1 MLRKFNAIISMAA
14 LVLLIIH
21 AVMGGFN
28 LLGISAGGNMLMW
41 LLADIMLGCI
51 IVHIIIGIVLTV
63 KSIRLSK
70 KSGASYPRENRL
82 FWLRRI
88 SGFAI
93 IIFIVFHL
101 SIFIVSNEGAVRLTA
116 FEGAQ
121 LIFSILLVATVAVHI
136 ISNIKP
142 LLISFGFKGIKFY
155 VQDILFILMIILLFA
170 TTAFIVYF
178 IRWNL

>member
-1 MLRKFNAIISMAA
+1 M
-14 LVLLIIH
+14 
-21 AVMGGFN
+21 
-28 LLGISAGGNMLMW
+28 
-41 LLADIMLGCI
+41 
-51 IVHIIIGIVLTV
+51 
-63 KSIRLSK
+63 
-70 KSGASYPRENRL
+70 
-82 FWLRRI
+82 RRI